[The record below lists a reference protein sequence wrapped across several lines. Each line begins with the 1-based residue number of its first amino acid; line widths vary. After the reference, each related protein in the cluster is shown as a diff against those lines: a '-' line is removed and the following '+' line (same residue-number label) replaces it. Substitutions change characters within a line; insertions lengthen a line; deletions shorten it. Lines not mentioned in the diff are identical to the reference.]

1 MSGLSCGRK
10 RNLGSSL
17 FDGRTCGGQFLN
29 VSGEDLGRGNYCA
42 GLGVGGGGGGGGG
55 SHGNVSHTFPLPC
68 GTSISGQHGMMP
80 GTMPVHP
87 FPSRG
92 LMAGALPSHM
102 ARWQM

>member
-1 MSGLSCGRK
+1 MGSLPRCGK

-17 FDGRTCGGQFLN
+17 FNFGSSLDQFLN
-29 VSGEDLGRGNYCA
+29 LSGEDLGRGYGA
-42 GLGVGGGGGGGGG
+42 DLGSGVGGGGGG

-87 FPSRG
+87 FPSRC
-92 LMAGALPSHM
+92 LMTGALPSHM